1 MGQSRRPRC
10 EGRCLRGVVGRPG
23 LELHSCGLWAGSV
36 SLWASVLSSVKGSH
50 AHELERCLKAWAGAQ
65 VVGRLRGGAGVTGLG
80 MGPEA
85 LLPEGPGQG
94 RP

>member
-1 MGQSRRPRC
+1 M
-10 EGRCLRGVVGRPG
+10 RGVV
-23 LELHSCGLWAGSV
+23 CGVWWDVQDWNCTAVGSV